1 MLIDTHAHLDSD
13 RFSEDLEEV
22 LERAAL
28 AGVERMVAIGCDIEG
43 SRRGLALAER
53 WPMVW
58 ATVGVH
64 PTYVT
69 EEPNTD
75 WREQLTEMAGHPRC
89 VGIGETGLDYY
100 HPQPEGS
107 SLEDY
112 RARQKEFFT
121 GQLEIA
127 AAAGKNV
134 VVHQRDRSGAV
145 CWEDIKSLME
155 PWHGRL
161 RAVFHCFLHPWA
173 EAAPLVARGHR
184 ISFTGIATY
193 KNAPVVAACAA
204 EAPDGSFFL
213 ETDSPYLAPVPHR
226 GKRCE
231 PALVRATAES
241 IAAARGVSVD
251 QLAAVT
257 GSAAADFFGWP
268 PAHQS

>member
-1 MLIDTHAHLDSD
+1 MLTDTHAHLDST
-13 RFSEDLEEV
+13 RFTDDLEAV
-22 LERAAL
+22 LARAEA
-28 AGVERMVAIGCDIEG
+28 AGVRRIVAVGCDIEG
-43 SRRGLALAER
+43 SRRGLELAER

-69 EEPNTD
+69 EEPNAD
-75 WREQLTEMAGHPRC
+75 WLEQLAEMARHPRC
-89 VGIGETGLDYY
+89 VGIGETGLDFY
-100 HPQPEGS
+100 HPEPEGS
-107 SLEDY
+107 SWEEY
-112 RARQKEFFT
+112 TERQKEFFA

-134 VVHQRDRSGAV
+134 VVHQRDRSGTA
-145 CWEDIKSLME
+145 CWEEIKSMME

-226 GKRCE
+226 GKRNE
-231 PALVRATAES
+231 PAFVRVTAEV
-241 IAAARGVSVD
+241 IAEARGVSLEK
-251 QLAAVT
+251 LAAST
-257 GSAAADFFGWP
+257 EATAAAFFGWTGK
-268 PAHQS
+268 PA